1 MLFFFYSNFN
11 EMQNYNKKVNAV
23 TGTTILIKI
32 LILMNTKSDKPQDG
46 FCDKKKTIQLKW
58 SV

>member
-1 MLFFFYSNFN
+1 
-11 EMQNYNKKVNAV
+11 MQNYNKKVNAV

-46 FCDKKKTIQLKW
+46 FCDKKKTI
-58 SV
+58 